1 MDGILRR
8 GSRKMSAAV
17 KKEAQDRRIV
27 WKPDLEREWQ
37 KSKQ

>member
-1 MDGILRR
+1 MDDVLRC
-8 GSRKMSAAV
+8 SFRKMSVAV

-27 WKPDLEREWQ
+27 WKPDLEWEWW